1 MFSYSKPHEEEKNKC
16 KYRDDTC
23 GGCMILD
30 YVSCPKTIA
39 FNDNNDNNVPCDLAL
54 YKPIKE

>member
-1 MFSYSKPHEEEKNKC
+1 
-16 KYRDDTC
+16 
-23 GGCMILD
+23 MILD

-39 FNDNNDNNVPCDLAL
+39 FNKDNDNNVPCDLSL